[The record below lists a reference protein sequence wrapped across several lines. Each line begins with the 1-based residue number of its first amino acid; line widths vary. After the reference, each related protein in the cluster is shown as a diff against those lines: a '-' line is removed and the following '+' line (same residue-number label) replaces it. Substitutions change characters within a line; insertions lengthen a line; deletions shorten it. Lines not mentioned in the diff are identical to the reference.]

1 MTDNQFNLLMMHGGM
16 MQAGLSSEAA
26 LSMIIFMHEDAGDI
40 VWLKDYLKA
49 SADAKRA
56 TP

>member
-1 MTDNQFNLLMMHGGM
+1 MMHSGM
-16 MQAGLSSEAA
+16 MQDGLKSEEA

-56 TP
+56 TQ